1 MREKNISLLDL
12 FLTFA
17 KVGVMTF
24 GGGYAMLP
32 VIEKELIDKKQWMT
46 RQDLM
51 NFFAVSQVTPGVIA
65 VNTAS
70 LLGYQKHRV
79 LGALAATLGIIT
91 PSIII
96 ITVIALFLKQYMSAE
111 LTERIFSS
119 IRICVAALIV
129 NALLPFFKKGI
140 VSVFTGFL
148 FAFSLAVY
156 FCFKISPAL
165 LVVFCAIT
173 AIIYNAIKRKTAK

>member
-1 MREKNISLLDL
+1 MQDKNVSLLDL
-12 FLTFA
+12 FWTFA
-17 KVGVMTF
+17 KVGAMTF

-51 NFFAVSQVTPGVIA
+51 DFFAVSQVTPGVIA

-70 LLGYQKHRV
+70 LLGYQKRRI
-79 LGALAATLGIIT
+79 LGALSATLGIIT

-96 ITVIALFLKQYMSAE
+96 ITIIALFLTKYISSGI
-111 LTERIFSS
+111 TEKLFAS

-140 VSVFTGFL
+140 VSIFTGFL

-156 FCFKISPAL
+156 FYFKISPAL
-165 LVVFCAIT
+165 LVIFCAIA
-173 AIIYNAIKRKTAK
+173 AIIYNSIKRKTAK